1 MATASEPSVG
11 KILLLLAVFLVPGVP
26 IVAVA
31 WSALNDVV
39 AGELR
44 RLVVAVPATIVFA
57 SLLVLFG
64 RSLRR
69 LDARR

>member
-11 KILLLLAVFLVPGVP
+11 KILLLLAVFLIPGVP

-57 SLLVLFG
+57 ILLVLFG